1 MFSSKHSSCTTILVG
16 KKASY
21 DGSTIIA
28 RNEDAGDAVNPKK
41 FVVVEPED
49 QPRNYQSKLTKFSV
63 KLPDNPLRY
72 TSVPDAVP
80 DKGVW
85 GEAGINAHNVAMS
98 ATETITTN
106 SRVIGADPFEKDGLG
121 EEDLLTITLPYIN
134 SAREGVQRVGK
145 LLEKYGT
152 YESNG
157 ILFSDVNEIWYM
169 ETAGGHH
176 WVAQRIPDDAYVIA
190 PNQTGIQEIDFDD
203 PDSFMFSKDLRKFAQ
218 EHHLNPTSHFNF
230 RKVFGSDTQLDRH
243 YNTPRAW
250 YGQRYFDPESVKDKT
265 PMSNDLPFICHANR
279 KITIE
284 DIKFVLSSHYQDTPY
299 DPFAPGADYKTV
311 PYRPIG
317 INRNQE
323 LSILQLRP
331 GIPSAY
337 SAIQWLTF
345 ASNPFNT
352 LTPFFTNV
360 VNTPDCYRDT
370 TETLDSH
377 NAYWANRL
385 ISLIAADHYQAL
397 MQDIEDYQLKEMG
410 YAHERIAQVD
420 KQMAEKEA
428 SGSHV
433 ARALGQANARTADHV
448 MKATEDLLTKL
459 VVKASQDLPGSFT
472 REHY

>member
-1 MFSSKHSSCTTILVG
+1 
-16 KKASY
+16 
-21 DGSTIIA
+21 
-28 RNEDAGDAVNPKK
+28 
-41 FVVVEPED
+41 
-49 QPRNYQSKLTKFSV
+49 
-63 KLPDNPLRY
+63 
-72 TSVPDAVP
+72 
-80 DKGVW
+80 
-85 GEAGINAHNVAMS
+85 MS

-106 SRVIGADPFEKDGLG
+106 SRVMGADPFEPNGLG
-121 EEDLLTITLPYIN
+121 EEDLLTITLPYID
-134 SAREGVQRVGK
+134 SAKQGVQRVGE

-157 ILFSDVNEIWYM
+157 IIFSDVNEIWYM

-203 PDSFMFSKDLRKFAQ
+203 PDSFMYSKDLRKFARDN
-218 EHHLNPTSHFNF
+218 HLNLTNHFNF
-230 RKVFGSDTQLDRH
+230 RKIFGSDTQLDRH

-250 YGQRYFDPESVKDKT
+250 YGQRYFDPESVKDKS
-265 PMSNDLPFICHANR
+265 PMRNDLPFICHANR

-284 DIKFVLSSHYQDTPY
+284 DIKFVLSSHYEDTPY

-317 INRNQE
+317 INRNQQ

-331 GIPSAY
+331 NMPSAY
-337 SAIQWLTF
+337 SAIQWITF
-345 ASNPFNT
+345 ASNPFNV
-352 LTPFFTNV
+352 LTPFYTNV
-360 VNTPDCYRDT
+360 INTPDCYRDT

-397 MQDIEDYQLKEMG
+397 MADIEDYQLKEMG

-420 KQMAEKEA
+420 KRISEKEA
-428 SGSHV
+428 AGSHIV
-433 ARALGQANARTADHV
+433 RALGQANARTADHM

-459 VVKASQDLPGSFT
+459 VVKASQDVPGSFT

>member
-49 QPRNYQSKLTKFSV
+49 QPRNYQLKLTKFSV

-203 PDSFMFSKDLRKFAQ
+203 PDSLMIRTALCSQKTYVNLPKS
-218 EHHLNPTSHFNF
+218 TIS
-230 RKVFGSDTQLDRH
+230 TQ
-243 YNTPRAW
+243 P
-250 YGQRYFDPESVKDKT
+250 V
-265 PMSNDLPFICHANR
+265 
-279 KITIE
+279 
-284 DIKFVLSSHYQDTPY
+284 
-299 DPFAPGADYKTV
+299 
-311 PYRPIG
+311 
-317 INRNQE
+317 
-323 LSILQLRP
+323 
-331 GIPSAY
+331 
-337 SAIQWLTF
+337 
-345 ASNPFNT
+345 T
-352 LTPFFTNV
+352 LTSGRSLAQILSWTV
-360 VNTPDCYRDT
+360 T
-370 TETLDSH
+370 TT
-377 NAYWANRL
+377 R
-385 ISLIAADHYQAL
+385 
-397 MQDIEDYQLKEMG
+397 
-410 YAHERIAQVD
+410 
-420 KQMAEKEA
+420 
-428 SGSHV
+428 
-433 ARALGQANARTADHV
+433 RALGMVNDISIQT
-448 MKATEDLLTKL
+448 
-459 VVKASQDLPGSFT
+459 Q
-472 REHY
+472 

>member
-1 MFSSKHSSCTTILVG
+1 M
-16 KKASY
+16 
-21 DGSTIIA
+21 
-28 RNEDAGDAVNPKK
+28 
-41 FVVVEPED
+41 
-49 QPRNYQSKLTKFSV
+49 
-63 KLPDNPLRY
+63 
-72 TSVPDAVP
+72 PDAVP
-80 DKGVW
+80 GKGVW

-106 SRVIGADPFEKDGLG
+106 SRVMGADPFEPNGLG
-121 EEDLLTITLPYIN
+121 EEDLLTITLPYID
-134 SAREGVQRVGK
+134 SAKQGVQRVGE

-157 ILFSDVNEIWYM
+157 IIFSDVNEIWYM

-203 PDSFMFSKDLRKFAQ
+203 PDSFMYSKDLRKFARDN
-218 EHHLNPTSHFNF
+218 HLNLTNHFNF
-230 RKVFGSDTQLDRH
+230 RKIFGSDTQLDRH

-250 YGQRYFDPESVKDKT
+250 YGQRYFDPESVKDKS

-284 DIKFVLSSHYQDTPY
+284 DIKFVLSSHYEDTPY

-317 INRNQE
+317 INRNQQ

-331 GIPSAY
+331 NMPSAY
-337 SAIQWLTF
+337 SAIQWITF
-345 ASNPFNT
+345 ASNPFNV
-352 LTPFFTNV
+352 LTPFYTNV
-360 VNTPDCYRDT
+360 INTPDCYRDT

-397 MQDIEDYQLKEMG
+397 MADIEDYQLKEMG

-420 KQMAEKEA
+420 KRISEKEA
-428 SGSHV
+428 AGSHIV
-433 ARALGQANARTADHV
+433 RALGQANARTADHM

-459 VVKASQDLPGSFT
+459 VVKASQDVPGSFT

>member
-1 MFSSKHSSCTTILVG
+1 MGPT
-16 KKASY
+16 
-21 DGSTIIA
+21 
-28 RNEDAGDAVNPKK
+28 N
-41 FVVVEPED
+41 
-49 QPRNYQSKLTKFSV
+49 Q
-63 KLPDNPLRY
+63 
-72 TSVPDAVP
+72 
-80 DKGVW
+80 
-85 GEAGINAHNVAMS
+85 
-98 ATETITTN
+98 TEY
-106 SRVIGADPFEKDGLG
+106 L
-121 EEDLLTITLPYIN
+121 
-134 SAREGVQRVGK
+134 
-145 LLEKYGT
+145 
-152 YESNG
+152 
-157 ILFSDVNEIWYM
+157 SDVNEIWYM

-203 PDSFMFSKDLRKFAQ
+203 PDSFMYSKDLRKFARDN
-218 EHHLNPTSHFNF
+218 HLNLTNHFNF
-230 RKVFGSDTQLDRH
+230 RKIFGSDTQLDRH

-250 YGQRYFDPESVKDKT
+250 YGQRYFDPESVKDKS

-284 DIKFVLSSHYQDTPY
+284 DIKFVLSSHYEDTPY

-317 INRNQE
+317 INRNQQ

-331 GIPSAY
+331 NMPSAY
-337 SAIQWLTF
+337 SAIQWITF
-345 ASNPFNT
+345 ASNPFNV
-352 LTPFFTNV
+352 LTPFYTNV
-360 VNTPDCYRDT
+360 INTPDCYRDT

-397 MQDIEDYQLKEMG
+397 MADIEDYQLKEMG

-420 KQMAEKEA
+420 KRISEKEA
-428 SGSHV
+428 AGSHIV
-433 ARALGQANARTADHV
+433 RALGQANARTANHM

-459 VVKASQDLPGSFT
+459 VVKASQDVPGSFT